1 LNRADLVNKNDKVTL
16 GIYQDLTT
24 NLLLLVE
31 FSRLESQN
39 NLGQTNTSRNVNIG
53 AFLKF

>member
-1 LNRADLVNKNDKVTL
+1 MGV
-16 GIYQDLTT
+16 YQDLTP
-24 NLLLLVE
+24 NLILLLE

-39 NLGQTNTSRNVNIG
+39 QAGQENTSRNANIG